1 MHQHNLSER
10 AKGLVNAIHMGQQL
24 LAEGQMEDVQH
35 NLSPNIIQTE
45 LLHCTKLTCMLR
57 QKYFLSRILFFF
69 FFRGE
74 RKERGKKEK
83 GERVGREGGGE
94 ERLSRISDVKL
105 SYFIKEEFSVFCEPV
120 LQLP

>member
-35 NLSPNIIQTE
+35 NLSPNTIQTE

-57 QKYFLSRILFFF
+57 QKYFLSRIHFIILFFF
-69 FFRGE
+69 FLGE
-74 RKERGKKEK
+74 KEKRGKKEM
-83 GERVGREGGGE
+83 GGRVGREGGGE
-94 ERLSRISDVKL
+94 ET
-105 SYFIKEEFSVFCEPV
+105 FQNF
-120 LQLP
+120 